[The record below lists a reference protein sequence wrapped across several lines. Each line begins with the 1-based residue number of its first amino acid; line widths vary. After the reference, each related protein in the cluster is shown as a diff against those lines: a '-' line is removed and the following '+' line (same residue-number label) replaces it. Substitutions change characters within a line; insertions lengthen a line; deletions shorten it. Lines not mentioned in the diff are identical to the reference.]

1 MYYVKSFCLHFL
13 SPINVSLGGTF
24 SLHHHH
30 LHLYLQA
37 YLQFSHSPSVPLFIS
52 GPVCSIT
59 IYPSCLPAY
68 LLFFTALCVSVCVSL
83 QDKDNKLIPVIYRC
97 ETTTATTNN
106 NDFLCSY
113 FFLFLLSFFLICC
126 SCALLSG
133 LRPPVCQ
140 FSSLHVCSTLISI
153 TSV

>member
-83 QDKDNKLIPVIYRC
+83 QDKDKLIPVIYRC

-140 FSSLHVCSTLISI
+140 FSSLHVCSILISI

>member
-37 YLQFSHSPSVPLFIS
+37 HLQFSHSPSVPLFIS

-83 QDKDNKLIPVIYRC
+83 QDKDKLIPVIYRC

-140 FSSLHVCSTLISI
+140 FSSLHVCSILISI